1 MAKNKHLDVTRP
13 GWNPQT
19 VESAL
24 NHVNGWQQKG
34 YKTVTIRVKWLA
46 KLLSGIENLKKVKN
60 KNNNK
65 IKNLKE
71 EIKTLRA
78 QPKVILRKKV

>member
-1 MAKNKHLDVTRP
+1 MAKNKHLDVTRSS
-13 GWNPQT
+13 WNPQT

-46 KLLSGIENLKKVKN
+46 KLLSSVQNLNKIKN
-60 KNNNK
+60 KNTNK
-65 IKNLKE
+65 IRNLKE
-71 EIKTLRA
+71 EIQILRA
-78 QPKVILRKKV
+78 QPKVIIRKKV